1 MGFQGLTLAPLTVYW
16 TMVEVGSLFK
26 GKGSLD
32 TLTFLREN
40 LMKFKTCS
48 ALAISLIAS
57 ASLAAQSSTITG
69 SAGGVAQPASSIT
82 MAPSIGTGMRSFA
95 TNATTGN
102 KTAATI
108 GAYVTPGF
116 ELTSKG
122 ENFDLTL
129 SYSLEMSSAQGF
141 GSGQEVK
148 SINKN
153 SYMLNNPVAI
163 ATLRFNPEWSFV
175 NTSDIQA
182 MMSNVPGE
190 DYLAVTN
197 LSEVYRKINSNLS
210 VSAGYRFDF
219 LNNTA
224 TTVQVADSASPFAA
238 QLNAGQKSGL
248 PAEVLAANENTGNN
262 PHNLRSVALVRA
274 KIKANKDFSTNVSAE
289 AGSITDTSTPVSTK
303 TYSYRVNADTVIQAG
318 SKLNLNIRT
327 RADFMNPEGAD
338 AGFST
343 RLTGRLIAGFK
354 VNDSVTADLINTFR
368 VKNKINFSGT
378 NVYDNE
384 TYAGLTYSF

>member
-1 MGFQGLTLAPLTVYW
+1 
-16 TMVEVGSLFK
+16 
-26 GKGSLD
+26 
-32 TLTFLREN
+32 
-40 LMKFKTCS
+40 MKFKTCS

-69 SAGGVAQPASSIT
+69 TAGGVAQPASSVS
-82 MAPSIGTGMRSFA
+82 MSPSIGTGMRSFVQ
-95 TNATTGN
+95 NATTGN

-122 ENFDLTL
+122 QSFDLML

-141 GSGQEVK
+141 GSGQEIK

-163 ATLRFNPEWSFV
+163 ATLKITPEWSFV
-175 NTSDIQA
+175 NTSDLQA
-182 MMSNVPGE
+182 MMNNLPGE

-219 LNNTA
+219 LNNTNV
-224 TTVQVADSASPFAA
+224 TVQADSSSPFAA
-238 QLNAGQKSGL
+238 QLNAGAKAGL

-262 PHNLRSVALVRA
+262 PHNLRSVGLVRA
-274 KIKANKDFSTNVSAE
+274 KIKASSALSTNVSAE
-289 AGSITDTSTPVSTK
+289 AGSIFDTNTPVATK
-303 TYSYRVNADTVIQAG
+303 TYSYRVNADTTIQATN
-318 SKLNLNIRT
+318 KLNLNIRT
-327 RADFMNPEGAD
+327 RADFTNPEGAA

-343 RLTGRLIAGFK
+343 RLTGRLIAGYK
-354 VNDSVTADLINTFR
+354 VNDNVTADLINTFR